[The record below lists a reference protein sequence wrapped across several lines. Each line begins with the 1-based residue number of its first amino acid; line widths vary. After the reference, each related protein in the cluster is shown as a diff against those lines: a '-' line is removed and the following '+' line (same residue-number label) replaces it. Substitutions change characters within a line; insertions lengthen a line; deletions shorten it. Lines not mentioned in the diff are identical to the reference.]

1 MALRREPVSI
11 ICVFN
16 DPEVRRH
23 CLDRSIER
31 LRTSSPEIDY
41 VPVDNVDSAFSS
53 AGAAL
58 NHGAAL
64 ARNDYF
70 VFVHQDVY
78 LHSIEALEQA
88 AGLLADDESIGLVGA
103 IGITTDGR
111 LVGQIRDRVVLLGES
126 APQPVEVDSLDEV
139 LFMTSRTILK
149 AEPLTELPEL
159 AWHAYAVEYGLR
171 MRALGKRVVAT
182 NLAVTHNS
190 LTINLAR
197 LDAAHTRV
205 GASYPRALPVR
216 TTCGTIN
223 SPTTGSDRSSFLQA
237 HRWRYPWLKESL
249 VAHRGRRAIRGGP
262 FLLSDIRRDID
273 DALAGRTEPLQ
284 VVNLLDAREAFPS
297 DEDSPPTLLR
307 RGQPIEPS
315 FAPRAQLPALL
326 ADWRPDRSL
335 LVTNLQLADFSA
347 VAAAI
352 GPAHRLAG
360 YHEGIGYW
368 LLLGPVLDTPARQW
382 YSARATPAGM
392 RRLAG

>member
-1 MALRREPVSI
+1 MGLQREPVSI

-31 LRTSSPEIDY
+31 LRADSLEVDY

-58 NHGAAL
+58 NHGATL
-64 ARNDYF
+64 GRNDYF

-78 LHSIEALEQA
+78 LHSIEALERA
-88 AGLLADDESIGLVGA
+88 AGMLADDESIGLIGA
-103 IGITTDGR
+103 IGITADGR

-126 APQPVEVDSLDEV
+126 APAPVEVDSLDEV
-139 LFMTSRTILK
+139 LFMTSRAILK

-171 MRALGKRVVAT
+171 IRGLGKRVVAT

-190 LTINLAR
+190 LTINLDR

-205 GASYPRALPVR
+205 GAAYPQALPVR
-216 TTCGTIN
+216 TTCGTIS
-223 SPTTGSDRSSFLQA
+223 SPTTGSDRSTFLRA

-249 VAHRGRRAIRGGP
+249 VAHRGRRAVRGGP

-273 DALAGRTEPLQ
+273 DALAGRTDPLR
-284 VVNLLDAREAFPS
+284 VVNLLDAQEAFPA
-297 DEDSPPTLLR
+297 DEDELTLLR

-315 FAPRAQLPALL
+315 FVPRAQLPALL

-335 LVTNLQLADFSA
+335 LVTNLQLADFPA
-347 VAAAI
+347 VATAI
-352 GPAHRLAG
+352 GPERRLAG

-368 LLLGPVLDTPARQW
+368 LLLGPVLNTPARQW
-382 YSARATPAGM
+382 YSVRATPAGM
-392 RRLAG
+392 RRLAS